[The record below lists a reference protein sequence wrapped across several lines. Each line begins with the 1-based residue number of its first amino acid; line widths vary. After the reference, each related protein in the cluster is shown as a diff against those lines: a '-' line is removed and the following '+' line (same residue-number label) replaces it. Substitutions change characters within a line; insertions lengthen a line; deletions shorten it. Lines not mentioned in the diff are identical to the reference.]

1 MAKAKVLDDKVVIK
15 SEVLTDENL
24 RKVSILKPSA
34 LILTDEET
42 KEGLYVVSAGNC
54 NSFTKYGAIFAG
66 GESKANIAVH
76 TEDAEEKKDILKDV
90 ITSNLVKIN
99 AIEEQVETYL
109 EDAEDIDTDIEFL
122 N

>member
-42 KEGLYVVSAGNC
+42 KEVLYEVSAGGC
-54 NSFTKYGAIFAG
+54 NSFTKHGAIFAD

-76 TEDAEEKKDILKDV
+76 IEDVEEKKAILKDV

-99 AIEEQVETYL
+99 AIEGQVETYL
-109 EDAEDIDTDIEFL
+109 EDAEDVDTDIEFL